1 MTERELD
8 QILTLEWPRVIRAV
22 MAEDQDEWLKGFV
35 LSIAR
40 QGKRQSWTPSP
51 KQAALM
57 RQMLNELR
65 QRDEDCE
72 VIE

>member
-8 QILTLEWPRVIRAV
+8 QILTLEWPKVIRAV
-22 MAEDQDEWLKGFV
+22 MAEGQDEWLKGFV

-40 QGKRQSWTPSP
+40 QGKRRSWTPSP

-57 RQMLNELR
+57 RQMINELR